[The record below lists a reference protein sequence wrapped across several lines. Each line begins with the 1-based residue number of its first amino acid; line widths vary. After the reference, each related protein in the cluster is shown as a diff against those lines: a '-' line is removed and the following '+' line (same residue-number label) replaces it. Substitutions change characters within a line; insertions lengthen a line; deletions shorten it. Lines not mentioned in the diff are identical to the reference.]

1 MQEDRVSSLMTMK
14 DRDKDATERKRF
26 AGTNLVREVSYVHE
40 DEARALDERA
50 KKERTSKSEIIRR
63 ALRAYLGI
71 ED

>member
-1 MQEDRVSSLMTMK
+1 MA
-14 DRDKDATERKRF
+14 DRDMDASDLKRF
-26 AGTNLVREVSYVHE
+26 AGTNLVREIGYVHE
-40 DEARALDERA
+40 DEARALTARA

>member
-1 MQEDRVSSLMTMK
+1 MK
-14 DRDKDATERKRF
+14 NRDKTRAEPKRF

-40 DEARALDERA
+40 DEALALDERA